1 MNYEESIEW
10 LNTIPLSFDRE
21 NKNYE
26 FKLDGIKA
34 FLSHLNNPQSNLKI
48 IHVGGT
54 NGKGS
59 CSHMLSSILQEAGY
73 KVGLYTSPHLVD
85 FRERVRINGE
95 MISKDSVSE
104 FMHHNFDFFESN
116 NFSFFEMTV
125 GLAFNY
131 FSFNKVDIAI
141 IEVGMGG
148 RLDSTN
154 IITPIL
160 SLITN
165 ISIDHTKFLGS
176 NISDIAIEKAGIIK
190 EKTPIVIGETQDE
203 IKSIFIDIANTKG
216 SEIVFADDFIY
227 DNYDCDLQGIYQ
239 KKNIKTVLKA
249 SEILQQN
256 DYKIN
261 DGHIKTGL
269 NNVSNNTGLKGWWHV
284 IQNKPLMICD
294 TAHNIA
300 ALKEVISQLIR
311 LEYSK
316 LYFIVGFSDDKDL
329 DKISKIFP
337 ENSEYYFVKPKVDR
351 GKDSHEVKQIFESNN
366 RIGITQNSVNEAINQ
381 IKKTS
386 TKDDVIFIGGSTF
399 VVSEIFQ

>member
-1 MNYEESIEW
+1 MFKKLPMYQNVGDSAYKKD
-10 LNTIPLSFDRE
+10 LSNITLICE
-21 NKNYE
+21 
-26 FKLDGIKA
+26 
-34 FLSHLNNPQSNLKI
+34 HLNNPQNNFKS

-85 FRERVRINGE
+85 FRERVRLNGE

-116 NFSFFEMTV
+116 NVSFFEMTV

-176 NISDIAIEKAGIIK
+176 NISYIASEKAGIIK

-203 IKSIFIDIANTKG
+203 IKSIFIDVANTKS

-261 DGHIKTGL
+261 DVHIKNGL
-269 NNVSNNTGLKGWWHV
+269 NKVSINTGLKGRWD
-284 IQNKPLMICD
+284 IIKNNPMIICD
-294 TAHNIA
+294 TAHNEA

-316 LYFIVGFSDDKDL
+316 LYFIIGFSDDKDL

-351 GKDSHEVKQIFESNN
+351 GKDSQEVKQIFESNN

-386 TKDDVIFIGGSTF
+386 SKDDVIFIGGSTF

>member
-1 MNYEESIEW
+1 MFKKLPMYQNVGDSAYKKD
-10 LNTIPLSFDRE
+10 LSNITLICE
-21 NKNYE
+21 
-26 FKLDGIKA
+26 
-34 FLSHLNNPQSNLKI
+34 HLNNPQNNFKS

-85 FRERVRINGE
+85 FRERVRLNGE

-104 FMHHNFDFFESN
+104 FMLHNFDFFESN
-116 NFSFFEMTV
+116 NVSFFEMTV

-176 NISDIAIEKAGIIK
+176 NISDIAREKAGIIK

-203 IKSIFIDIANTKG
+203 IKSIFIDVANTKS

-261 DGHIKTGL
+261 DVHIKTGL
-269 NNVSNNTGLKGWWHV
+269 NNVSNNTGFKGRWQV
-284 IQNKPLMICD
+284 IQNNPLIICD

-351 GKDSHEVKQIFESNN
+351 GKDSQEVKQIFESNN

-386 TKDDVIFIGGSTF
+386 SKDDVIFIGGSTF

>member
-1 MNYEESIEW
+1 MFNKLPMYQNIGD
-10 LNTIPLSFDRE
+10 LAYKKDLSNITLICE
-21 NKNYE
+21 
-26 FKLDGIKA
+26 
-34 FLSHLNNPQSNLKI
+34 HLNNPQNNFKS

-73 KVGLYTSPHLVD
+73 NVGLYTSPHLVD

-104 FMHHNFDFFESN
+104 FMLHNFDFFESN
-116 NFSFFEMTV
+116 NLSFFEMTV

-176 NISDIAIEKAGIIK
+176 NISDIAREKAGIIK

-203 IKSIFIDIANTKG
+203 IKSIFIDVANTKG

-261 DGHIKTGL
+261 DIHIKNGL
-269 NNVSNNTGLKGWWHV
+269 NWVSINTGLKGRWDI
-284 IQNKPLMICD
+284 IQNNPMIICD

-351 GKDSHEVKQIFESNN
+351 GKDSQEVKQIFESNN
-366 RIGITQNSVNEAINQ
+366 RIGITQNSVNEAINL

-386 TKDDVIFIGGSTF
+386 SKDDVIFIGGSTF

>member
-1 MNYEESIEW
+1 MFKKLPMYQNVGDSAYKKD
-10 LNTIPLSFDRE
+10 LSNITLICE
-21 NKNYE
+21 
-26 FKLDGIKA
+26 
-34 FLSHLNNPQSNLKI
+34 HLNNPQNNFKS

-59 CSHMLSSILQEAGY
+59 CSHMLSSILQQAGY

-85 FRERVRINGE
+85 FRERVRLNGE

-116 NFSFFEMTV
+116 NVSFFEMTV

-176 NISDIAIEKAGIIK
+176 NISDIAREKAGIIK
-190 EKTPIVIGETQDE
+190 EKIPIVIGETQDE
-203 IKSIFIDIANTKG
+203 IKSIFIDVANTKS

-227 DNYDCDLQGIYQ
+227 YNYDCDLEGIYQ

-261 DGHIKTGL
+261 DVHIKNGL
-269 NNVSNNTGLKGWWHV
+269 NNVSNNTGLKGRWDI
-284 IQNKPLMICD
+284 IQNNPMIICD
-294 TAHNIA
+294 TAHNMA
-300 ALKEVISQLIR
+300 ALKEVILQLIR

-351 GKDSHEVKQIFESNN
+351 GKDSQEVKQIFESNN

-386 TKDDVIFIGGSTF
+386 SKDDVIFIGGSTF

>member
-1 MNYEESIEW
+1 MFNKLPMYQNVGDSAYKKD
-10 LNTIPLSFDRE
+10 LSNITLICE
-21 NKNYE
+21 
-26 FKLDGIKA
+26 
-34 FLSHLNNPQSNLKI
+34 HLNNPQNNFKS

-95 MISKDSVSE
+95 MITKDSVSK
-104 FMHHNFDFFESN
+104 FMQHNFDFFESN
-116 NFSFFEMTV
+116 NVSFFEMTV

-261 DGHIKTGL
+261 EVHIKTGL
-269 NNVSNNTGLKGWWHV
+269 NNVSNNTGLKGRWDI
-284 IQNKPLMICD
+284 IQNNPMIICD
-294 TAHNIA
+294 TAHNMA

-351 GKDSHEVKQIFESNN
+351 GKDSQEVKQIFESNN

-386 TKDDVIFIGGSTF
+386 SKDDVIFIGGSTF

>member
-1 MNYEESIEW
+1 MFNKLPMYQNIGDSAYKKD
-10 LNTIPLSFDRE
+10 LSNITLICE
-21 NKNYE
+21 
-26 FKLDGIKA
+26 
-34 FLSHLNNPQSNLKI
+34 HLNNPQNNFKS

-104 FMHHNFDFFESN
+104 FMLHNFDFFESN
-116 NFSFFEMTV
+116 NLSFFEMTV

-176 NISDIAIEKAGIIK
+176 NISDIAREKAGIIK

-261 DGHIKTGL
+261 DAHIKIGL
-269 NNVSNNTGLKGWWHV
+269 NNVSNNTGLKGRWQI
-284 IQNKPLMICD
+284 IQNNPLIICD

-351 GKDSHEVKQIFESNN
+351 GKDSQEVKQIFESNN
-366 RIGITQNSVNEAINQ
+366 RIGITENSVNEAINQ

-386 TKDDVIFIGGSTF
+386 SKDDVIFIGGSTF

>member
-1 MNYEESIEW
+1 MFNKLPMYQNVGDSAYKKD
-10 LNTIPLSFDRE
+10 LSNITLICE
-21 NKNYE
+21 
-26 FKLDGIKA
+26 
-34 FLSHLNNPQSNLKI
+34 HLNNPQNNFKS

-104 FMHHNFDFFESN
+104 FMLHNFDFFESN

-176 NISDIAIEKAGIIK
+176 NISDIAREKAGIIK

-261 DGHIKTGL
+261 DGHIKIGL
-269 NNVSNNTGLKGWWHV
+269 NNVSNNTGLKGRWQV
-284 IQNKPLMICD
+284 IQNNPLIICD

-351 GKDSHEVKQIFESNN
+351 GKDSQDVKQIFQSNN
-366 RIGITQNSVNEAINQ
+366 RIGITQNSVNEAINL

-386 TKDDVIFIGGSTF
+386 SKDDVIFIGGSTF

>member
-1 MNYEESIEW
+1 MFNKLPMYQNIGDSAYKKD
-10 LNTIPLSFDRE
+10 LSNITLICE
-21 NKNYE
+21 
-26 FKLDGIKA
+26 
-34 FLSHLNNPQSNLKI
+34 HLNNPQNNFKS

-104 FMHHNFDFFESN
+104 FMLHNFDFFESN
-116 NFSFFEMTV
+116 NVSFFEMTV

-216 SEIVFADDFIY
+216 SEIVFADNFIY

-239 KKNIKTVLKA
+239 KKNIKTVLKS

-269 NNVSNNTGLKGWWHV
+269 NNVSNNTGLKGRWQV
-284 IQNKPLMICD
+284 IQNNPLIICD

-351 GKDSHEVKQIFESNN
+351 GKDSQDVKQIFQSNN
-366 RIGITQNSVNEAINQ
+366 RIGITQNSVNEAINL

-386 TKDDVIFIGGSTF
+386 SKDDVIFIGGSTF

>member
-1 MNYEESIEW
+1 MYQNIGKSAYKKD
-10 LNTIPLSFDRE
+10 LSNIILICE
-21 NKNYE
+21 
-26 FKLDGIKA
+26 
-34 FLSHLNNPQSNLKI
+34 HLNNPQNNFKS

-73 KVGLYTSPHLVD
+73 NVGLYTSPHLVD
-85 FRERVRINGE
+85 FRERIRINGD

-116 NFSFFEMTV
+116 NVSFFEMTV

-176 NISDIAIEKAGIIK
+176 NISDIAREKAGIIK

-203 IKSIFIDIANTKG
+203 IKSIFMDIANTKG
-216 SEIVFADDFIY
+216 SDIVFADDFIY

-261 DGHIKTGL
+261 DIHIKNGL
-269 NNVSNNTGLKGWWHV
+269 NRVSINTGLKGRWDI
-284 IQNKPLMICD
+284 IQNNPMIICD

-351 GKDSHEVKQIFESNN
+351 GKDSQQVKQIFESNN

-381 IKKTS
+381 IKKIS
-386 TKDDVIFIGGSTF
+386 GKDDVIFLSLIH
-399 VVSEIFQ
+399 I

>member
-1 MNYEESIEW
+1 MFNKLPMYQNIGDSAYKKD
-10 LNTIPLSFDRE
+10 LSNITLICE
-21 NKNYE
+21 
-26 FKLDGIKA
+26 
-34 FLSHLNNPQSNLKI
+34 HLNNPQNNFKS
-48 IHVGGT
+48 IHFGGT

-104 FMHHNFDFFESN
+104 FMHHNFDFFELN
-116 NFSFFEMTV
+116 NVSFFEMTV

-154 IITPIL
+154 IITPVL
-160 SLITN
+160 SVITN

-190 EKTPIVIGETQDE
+190 ENIPVVIGETQDE

-239 KKNIKTVLKA
+239 KKNIKTVLKS

-269 NNVSNNTGLKGWWHV
+269 NNVSNNTGLKGRWQV
-284 IQNKPLMICD
+284 IQNNPLIICD

-316 LYFIVGFSDDKDL
+316 LYFIVGFSDEKDL
-329 DKISKIFP
+329 DMIS
-337 ENSEYYFVKPKVDR
+337 
-351 GKDSHEVKQIFESNN
+351 
-366 RIGITQNSVNEAINQ
+366 
-381 IKKTS
+381 
-386 TKDDVIFIGGSTF
+386 
-399 VVSEIFQ
+399 

>member
-1 MNYEESIEW
+1 MFKKLPMYQNVGDSAYKKD
-10 LNTIPLSFDRE
+10 LSNITLICE
-21 NKNYE
+21 
-26 FKLDGIKA
+26 
-34 FLSHLNNPQSNLKI
+34 HLNNPQNNFKS

-85 FRERVRINGE
+85 FRERVRLNGE

-104 FMHHNFDFFESN
+104 FMLHNFDFFESN
-116 NFSFFEMTV
+116 NVSFFEMTV

-176 NISDIAIEKAGIIK
+176 NISDIAREKAGIIK
-190 EKTPIVIGETQDE
+190 EKTPIVIGETQGE
-203 IKSIFIDIANTKG
+203 IKSIFMDIANTKG
-216 SEIVFADDFIY
+216 SDIVFADDFIY

-261 DGHIKTGL
+261 DIHIKNGL
-269 NNVSNNTGLKGWWHV
+269 NRVSINTGLKGRWDI
-284 IQNKPLMICD
+284 IQNNPMIICD

-351 GKDSHEVKQIFESNN
+351 GKDSQEVKQIFESNN

-386 TKDDVIFIGGSTF
+386 SKDDVIFIGGSTF